1 MSNESGT
8 HKSIRDIETRIDF
21 LDKENQRYRFGLDVL
36 RALNE
41 SIVFTKDVESRQALI
56 TNANTF
62 LNQLLHWSDLIYLEI
77 NTISNEFEL
86 SFQSSST
93 EEKAQQLVNDLIE
106 SGAIAWAVNQ
116 TKPMLDET
124 IRDDAYVCLQ
134 NLSTPAGIFGMFIG
148 TIDKTEYNKPSDIDL
163 NFVGMMLNTIAATLK
178 NFEYTQANVEKRKE
192 LQQQLSVNSEALE
205 FELKYD
211 RDTGLINRNTLVES
225 INAVTTKNQVGAL
238 LLLTIDHYTQL
249 RDSLGHNAANVI
261 ISKLVK
267 RIKAVIK
274 QAENN
279 EKKSILFARL
289 DNEKMALF
297 TPDTDR
303 IADAISWVEQIRSC
317 CESPISVEG
326 ENINVTTSIGIAL
339 YPQDSDNAESLIEN
353 TQLALTE
360 ASYRG
365 INSYRFYSNK
375 LNVRADKRIKLI
387 NSLHSALE
395 NDEFLL
401 HYQPQ
406 HQLMSRR
413 CIGFES
419 FIRWQRSEGDLV
431 PPAHFLPYLEE
442 NDDLMYDVGL
452 WVLQESLSALA
463 LAKEHHFPA
472 RKMAINLS
480 ARQLRQRKLA
490 QDVSDMISKYNLP
503 PKWIELELTETALM
517 QNISKSLSTLN
528 ELHEIGVQI
537 AIDDFGTGYSSL
549 SYLKRMPISAIK
561 IDRSFIKGLP
571 FDTDDIAIVRTI
583 IDLAKNLRLKTVA
596 EGIEFQKQSI
606 LLRELGCDIGQGFLY
621 SKPHPFEHFLN
632 K

>member
-279 EKKSILFARL
+279 EKKI
-289 DNEKMALF
+289 
-297 TPDTDR
+297 DT
-303 IADAISWVEQIRSC
+303 ICTIR
-317 CESPISVEG
+317 
-326 ENINVTTSIGIAL
+326 
-339 YPQDSDNAESLIEN
+339 
-353 TQLALTE
+353 
-360 ASYRG
+360 
-365 INSYRFYSNK
+365 
-375 LNVRADKRIKLI
+375 
-387 NSLHSALE
+387 
-395 NDEFLL
+395 
-401 HYQPQ
+401 
-406 HQLMSRR
+406 
-413 CIGFES
+413 
-419 FIRWQRSEGDLV
+419 
-431 PPAHFLPYLEE
+431 
-442 NDDLMYDVGL
+442 
-452 WVLQESLSALA
+452 
-463 LAKEHHFPA
+463 
-472 RKMAINLS
+472 
-480 ARQLRQRKLA
+480 
-490 QDVSDMISKYNLP
+490 
-503 PKWIELELTETALM
+503 
-517 QNISKSLSTLN
+517 
-528 ELHEIGVQI
+528 
-537 AIDDFGTGYSSL
+537 
-549 SYLKRMPISAIK
+549 
-561 IDRSFIKGLP
+561 
-571 FDTDDIAIVRTI
+571 
-583 IDLAKNLRLKTVA
+583 
-596 EGIEFQKQSI
+596 
-606 LLRELGCDIGQGFLY
+606 
-621 SKPHPFEHFLN
+621 
-632 K
+632 